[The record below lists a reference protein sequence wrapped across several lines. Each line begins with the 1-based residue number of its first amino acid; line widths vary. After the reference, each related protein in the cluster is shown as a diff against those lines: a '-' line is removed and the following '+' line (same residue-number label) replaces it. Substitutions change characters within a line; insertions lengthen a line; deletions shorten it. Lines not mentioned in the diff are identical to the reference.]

1 MNGFESRLRRW
12 AVVLTTLSM
21 VAGLNAHAASTA
33 PADAAPLASEPP
45 AAYASIRARPAPFRS
60 GPMLERAV
68 PTNKWY
74 SSLVYERWSDVL
86 HAHPLTVRAVPAG
99 LEIGLPRRQLV
110 RVPGKQDEIQYP
122 HRAALTVGPADFQ
135 PDDARLHD
143 AGDWNVLIRM
153 AAGDRYLDARVMH
166 GGVHAQFVASTGRV
180 RIAVGGDEPIQMA
193 RVPASGP
200 GVGGE
205 QSARFSLLIS
215 GQRWL
220 VLAPHGASLVAD
232 RERTLLL
239 QLPEGRG
246 YFSIAPAPDERPETI
261 ATLARHA
268 FAFVERTRVEWRY
281 DEAASRVE
289 TRYRFETR
297 AMEGDERRPLA
308 ALYPHL
314 ADQRVG
320 GPAAVPFRFDSV
332 RGTMP
337 VIAAESFDTVIDW
350 RGILP
355 LWPLSG
361 EAAQVERIKSLLVG
375 DLRRAPGIFG
385 RMIGPGT
392 YWTGKAMA
400 ALAHLMSSAELVG
413 DTEAAAQL
421 DTLIRRRLAQWFSGA
436 GQTAFVRDR
445 AIGTVLGYPEEYGSV
460 AAMNDHHFHYGYWI
474 MAAALIARRDPDW
487 VSSASNGAMIQA
499 LIADIAT
506 ADRDRADFPFLRN
519 FDAYAGHSWAG
530 GDGIYFG
537 QGNNQESSSE
547 AINAWAALI
556 LWGEETGNRALRD
569 LGIYLYAHEASAIM
583 DYWLDVKGRILAPEF
598 GKPLASM
605 VFGGKYAYSTWWTE
619 EPRQIQGINLLPITP
634 ASTYL
639 SISPEYSRR
648 FVDGLRDA
656 RERYDRSGQ
665 SDGTPADIWQ
675 DVIAGFVALN
685 DPEAGFKAWNPR
697 GSVELGETRTRTF
710 HWLSTLRAL
719 GRPDRGISAD
729 TSLYTVFRRADGSRT
744 YVTYLP
750 QRAQPRTVRFS
761 DGTVVKAQSGQLVQE
776 RRP

>member
-1 MNGFESRLRRW
+1 MKGFESQLRRW
-12 AVVLTTLSM
+12 ALGLTTLSVAAM
-21 VAGLNAHAASTA
+21 VNAQTA
-33 PADAAPLASEPP
+33 PATAADAAPLASEPP
-45 AAYASIRARPAPFRS
+45 AAYASIRTRPAPFRS
-60 GPMLERAV
+60 GPMLQRAV

-86 HAHPLTVRAVPAG
+86 HAHPLTFRAVPAG

-110 RVPGKQDEIQYP
+110 RVPGKHDEIQYP

-135 PDDARLHD
+135 PEDARLHD

-153 AAGDRYLDARVMH
+153 AAADRYLDARVMH
-166 GGVHAQFVASTGRV
+166 GGVHTQFVSSTRRV
-180 RIAVGGDEPIQMA
+180 RIVVGGDEAVQVMPM
-193 RVPASGP
+193 PSSG
-200 GVGGE
+200 GGADAE
-205 QSARFSLLIS
+205 HAARFGLQVS
-215 GQRWL
+215 GQRW
-220 VLAPHGASLVAD
+220 VVFAPRGASLTPD
-232 RERTLLL
+232 RERALLL
-239 QLPEGRG
+239 ELPEGRG
-246 YFSIAPAPDERPETI
+246 HFAIAPAPDDRPETL
-261 ATLARHA
+261 ATLSRHA

-281 DEAASRVE
+281 DEAASRVH

-297 AMEGDERRPLA
+297 AMEGNERRPLA

-320 GPAAVPFRFDSV
+320 GAEALPFRFDSV

-337 VIAAESFDTVIDW
+337 VIAAEAFDTAIDW

-355 LWPLSG
+355 LWPLAG
-361 EAAQVERIKSLLVG
+361 ESAQVDRIKSLLVG

-400 ALAHLMSSAELVG
+400 ALAHMMSSAELVG
-413 DTEAAAQL
+413 DAEAAAQL
-421 DTLIRRRLAQWFSGA
+421 DTLIRRRFAQWFSGA

-460 AAMNDHHFHYGYWI
+460 AAMNDHHFHYGYWV
-474 MAAALIARRDPDW
+474 MAAALIARRDPSW
-487 VSSASNGAMIQA
+487 VASAPNGAMIEA

-506 ADRDRADFPFLRN
+506 ADRDRPDFPFLRN

-583 DYWLDVKGRILAPEF
+583 DYWLDVKGRVLAPEF

-648 FVDGLRDA
+648 FVDGLRES

-710 HWLSTLRAL
+710 HWLSTLRTL
-719 GRPDRGISAD
+719 GRPDRSVSAD

-750 QRAQPRTVRFS
+750 ARGPARAVRFS
-761 DGTVVKAQSGQLVQE
+761 DGTVVNAQPGQLVQV